1 MTKPSEETR
10 AAAGML
16 EAAFPKVKLD
26 PKSAVGDAKA
36 TFLDYQA
43 FAKDSNGRDWSQL
56 DWEYL
61 ELNREAIG
69 FLTPKG
75 LADYLPALLSA
86 AIVHYD
92 EVDVLPT
99 FIAAGL
105 TRCTDEPARL
115 ARFDELAGH
124 LDESQQKAV
133 ATALAELHRLAANP
147 HPEAVTKV
155 ALERSYWRK
164 LLPKKKR
171 K

>member
-1 MTKPSEETR
+1 M
-10 AAAGML
+10 
-16 EAAFPKVKLD
+16 
-26 PKSAVGDAKA
+26 
-36 TFLDYQA
+36 
-43 FAKDSNGRDWSQL
+43 
-56 DWEYL
+56 
-61 ELNREAIG
+61 
-69 FLTPKG
+69 
-75 LADYLPALLSA
+75 
-86 AIVHYD
+86 
-92 EVDVLPT
+92 LPT

>member
-43 FAKDSNGRDWSQL
+43 FAKDSNGRAGSQL
-56 DWEYL
+56 DWEYQ
-61 ELNREAIG
+61 EQTRDAIG
-69 FLTPKG
+69 FLPPTG

-105 TRCTDEPARL
+105 TRRADEPARL
-115 ARFDELAGH
+115 ARFDELVGH
-124 LDESQQKAV
+124 LDETQQKAV

-155 ALERSYWRK
+155 ALDSYWRK